1 MKTSNLLFIFSLL
14 LSVSLQAQETCTGN
28 LGENIFEDGDFG
40 SGTADIL
47 LTDPGI
53 APGYI
58 YTTSPPPNDGF
69 YTITNNM
76 AIWSF
81 VFQNWLTVSDNS
93 DNPNGYMMVV
103 NASYETGAFYDKTID
118 GLCENTLYEFSA
130 DIINLIEP
138 GANGFIFPNVSF
150 LINNLIQYTTG
161 DVPQNGVWNTYGFT
175 FTTGPGETS
184 VQLTLRNN
192 ASGGFGNDLA
202 LDNISFRA
210 CGPEALI
217 LPFEIENICEDG
229 EPIPLFATVAGDQ
242 YTDPAFQW
250 QQSFNEG
257 QSWENISGANSPTF
271 MHTDLSA
278 GYYYYRYLLAN
289 TEENLL
295 NSKCRVVSNVKIVFV
310 QPKFYSITD
319 TICTGLS
326 YMVGNSEYDAS
337 GVFTD
342 SLTSSL
348 GCDSIITLNLT
359 VVPDLGITST
369 ISTTPPLCPGYE
381 DGSIQINNVSN
392 AYLPYEIF
400 LNGQANPGTSG
411 IFPGLA
417 TNNYNIQIVDYFGCQ
432 LDTMVNVPESASFLL
447 DLGEDQAVNLG
458 QGIQLSGIEDISST
472 QISWTPEEGVIC
484 DDDCLNPFI
493 LPPQSANYVLTI
505 TTDAGCTISDSIFIT
520 VNEVREVYIPTA
532 FSPNDDGRNDH
543 FTVYANSP
551 NVSAVTSL
559 QVFNRWG
566 ALVFEAIDLPPNAPS
581 QGWDGN
587 YKGEVAGG
595 DVFAYVA
602 KVRFLDG
609 RTIIYTGDVHLIR

>member
-1 MKTSNLLFIFSLL
+1 MKTIKLLFFFSLL
-14 LSVSLQAQETCTGN
+14 FSISVNAQETCTGN

-47 LTDPGI
+47 LNDPGI

-58 YTTSPPPNDGF
+58 YSTSPPPNDGF

-76 AIWSF
+76 AVWSF
-81 VFQNWLTVSDNS
+81 IFQSWLAVSDNS
-93 DNPNGYMMVV
+93 DDPNGYMMVV

-138 GANGFIFPNVSF
+138 GTNNFIFPDVSF
-150 LINNLIQYTTG
+150 LINNNIQYTTG
-161 DVPQNGVWNTYGFT
+161 DIPQNATWNTYGFT

-192 ASGGFGNDLA
+192 APGGIGNDLA

-229 EPIPLFATVAGDQ
+229 EPIPLFATVEGDQ

-250 QQSFNEG
+250 QQSFDEG
-257 QSWENISGANSPTF
+257 QSWENIPGANGTSI
-271 MHTDLSA
+271 MHTNLAA

-295 NSKCRVVSNVKIVFV
+295 NSKCRVVSNVKVVFV
-310 QPKFYSITD
+310 QPKFYTLTD
-319 TICTGLS
+319 TICTGLT
-326 YMVGNSEYDAS
+326 YTVGNSEYKIS
-337 GVFTD
+337 GLYTD

-348 GCDSIITLNLT
+348 GCDSIVTLDLT

-369 ISTTPPLCPGYE
+369 ITTSSPLCPGYE
-381 DGSIQINNVSN
+381 DGSISITNVNN
-392 AYLPYEIF
+392 AYPPFEIF
-400 LNGQANPGTSG
+400 LDGQPSTGTPGNFTS
-411 IFPGLA
+411 LA
-417 TNNYNIQIVDYFGCQ
+417 ADNYSIQITDYFGCQ
-432 LDTMVNVPESASFLL
+432 LDTIVNIPDASSFLL
-447 DLGEDQAVNLG
+447 NLGEDQTVNLG
-458 QGIQLSGIEDISST
+458 QGVQISGINGIPST

-484 DDDCLNPFI
+484 DDDCLNPYL
-493 LPPQSANYVLTI
+493 LPAQSTNYVLTI
-505 TTDAGCTISDSIFIT
+505 NTDAGCTLSDSIFIT

-551 NVSAVTSL
+551 NVSSITSL
-559 QVFNRWG
+559 QIFNRWG
-566 ALVFEAIDLPPNAPS
+566 ALIYEAKDLAPNIPA
-581 QGWDGN
+581 QGWDGDF
-587 YKGEVAGG
+587 KGEPVGA

-602 KVRFLDG
+602 KVQFLDG
-609 RTIIYTGDVHLIR
+609 REIIYTGGVHLLR